1 MLAADARCTLTPAGR
16 TPTHTRT
23 QAVSRDDSFQMEL
36 DALDEK
42 HRTTAQALLGDGPQL
57 EAFMAILQ
65 EDFKGLRAL
74 LRAIS
79 FGAYSARVKTTL
91 EKP

>member
-1 MLAADARCTLTPAGR
+1 
-16 TPTHTRT
+16 
-23 QAVSRDDSFQMEL
+23 MEL

-91 EKP
+91 EKPSCGMCQEELGVLSWRTFERVVIRA

>member
-1 MLAADARCTLTPAGR
+1 
-16 TPTHTRT
+16 
-23 QAVSRDDSFQMEL
+23 VSRDDSFQIEL

-42 HRTTAQALLGDGPQL
+42 HRMTAQALLGDGPAL
-57 EAFMAILQ
+57 DAFMAILQ

-79 FGAYSARVKTTL
+79 FGA
-91 EKP
+91 